1 MTKIAQQ
8 PYQEIIQLTDNDSFL
23 IFDRTKETFDFPIHN
38 HPEFE
43 LNFISNGKG
52 LRRVVGDSMEE
63 IGNNELVFV
72 GPNINHCWDQ
82 YKSPKK
88 IMHEI
93 TIQFSNSLFQKE
105 LLQRDILKP
114 IKNMFDRSVYGIL
127 FSEETCLRLAPRI
140 SNVSKMDGLDYF
152 LEIIS
157 ILYDMSI
164 SRNQRI
170 LSTLSSSS
178 ESVIQS
184 EKMER
189 LANYVKKHYDTKI
202 TIQDVCNILNMSSGS
217 FSRFIKKNTGKTFID
232 YLNDLR
238 IGYASRYLIENDES
252 ISEIAYKCGFN
263 SIANFNRRFK
273 KIKGCT
279 PTDYRNEFLGI
290 RRIL

>member
-1 MTKIAQQ
+1 
-8 PYQEIIQLTDNDSFL
+8 
-23 IFDRTKETFDFPIHN
+23 
-38 HPEFE
+38 
-43 LNFISNGKG
+43 
-52 LRRVVGDSMEE
+52 
-63 IGNNELVFV
+63 
-72 GPNINHCWDQ
+72 
-82 YKSPKK
+82 
-88 IMHEI
+88 
-93 TIQFSNSLFQKE
+93 
-105 LLQRDILKP
+105 
-114 IKNMFDRSVYGIL
+114 
-127 FSEETCLRLAPRI
+127 
-140 SNVSKMDGLDYF
+140 
-152 LEIIS
+152 
-157 ILYDMSI
+157 MSI